1 MQHIML
7 TDLLRRHR
15 DTILSDWADVVF
27 SSYPEQTARF
37 LRENRDRFRNPVGHA
52 VSRELPRLFDRLVEG
67 GDAADLAGCID
78 RFIQIR
84 SVQETKASAALAF
97 IYALKRVIRRR
108 LGREAGEGPHWR
120 ALEDRI
126 DGLGLAAFDIYLG
139 YREKILEIKANEI
152 RNRSKLLLER
162 MNIGYG
168 DEPGGA
174 GCAAL
179 EGIPVEPANGEDAG
193 ELKGGN
199 D

>member
-1 MQHIML
+1 ML
-7 TDLLRRHR
+7 TDFLRRNR
-15 DTILSDWADVVF
+15 DAILSDWAEIVF
-27 SSYPEQTARF
+27 ESYPEQTARF

-52 VSRELPRLFDRLVEG
+52 IARELPLLYDRLVEG
-67 GDAADLAGCID
+67 DDAATLAGCID

-84 SVQETKASAALAF
+84 SVQEPKASVALSF
-97 IYALKRVIRRR
+97 IFRLKDVIRRR
-108 LGREAGEGPHWR
+108 TGDRAAQEAYLT

-126 DGLGLAAFDIYLG
+126 DRLGLAAFDIYLG
-139 YREKILEIKANEI
+139 YREKILEIKATEI

-168 DEPGGA
+168 DEPDGA
-174 GCAAL
+174 GCAVP
-179 EGIPVEPANGEDAG
+179 EGIPVEPANDEEAG

>member
-1 MQHIML
+1 ML
-7 TDLLRRHR
+7 TDLLRRNR
-15 DTILSDWADVVF
+15 DVILSDWADIVF
-27 SSYPEQTARF
+27 ESYPEQTARF
-37 LRENRDRFRNPVGHA
+37 MRENRDRFRNPVGHA
-52 VSRELPRLFDRLVEG
+52 VSRELPRLYDRLVEG
-67 GDAADLAGCID
+67 DDAAELAGCID

-97 IYALKRVIRRR
+97 IYALKGVIRRR
-108 LGREAGEGPHWR
+108 LGGEAGEGPHWR
-120 ALEDRI
+120 ALEERI
-126 DGLGLAAFDIYLG
+126 DRLGLAAFDIYLG

-152 RNRSKLLLER
+152 RNRSRLLLER

-174 GCAAL
+174 GCAAP